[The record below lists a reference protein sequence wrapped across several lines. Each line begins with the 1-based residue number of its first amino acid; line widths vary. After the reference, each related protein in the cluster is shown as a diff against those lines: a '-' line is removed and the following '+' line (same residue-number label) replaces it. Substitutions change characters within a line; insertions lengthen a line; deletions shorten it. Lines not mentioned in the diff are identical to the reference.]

1 MVKST
6 NVKCTNCNGTG
17 IVQIEHNGVPCRG
30 VKKCPICNGI
40 RHDPAIVETEGLS
53 CNLVICDELSDK
65 PRPGAWR
72 KNKYR

>member
-6 NVKCTNCNGTG
+6 NVKCTNCGGKG

-30 VKKCPICNGI
+30 IKKCPICNGI
-40 RHDPAIVETEGLS
+40 RHDSAIVETEGLS
-53 CNLVICDELSDK
+53 CNLEVYSELSDK